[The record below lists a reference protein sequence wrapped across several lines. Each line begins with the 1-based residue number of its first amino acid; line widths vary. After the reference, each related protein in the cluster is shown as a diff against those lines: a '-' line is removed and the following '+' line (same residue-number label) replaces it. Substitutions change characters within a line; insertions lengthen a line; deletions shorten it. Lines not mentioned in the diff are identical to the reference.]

1 MLIVPPAILIYM
13 NLCSADYM
21 SVLYTTLTGRILM
34 TAALVLYG
42 IAMLIGYKILDIQV

>member
-34 TAALVLYG
+34 TALVLYG

>member
-1 MLIVPPAILIYM
+1 MLIVPPSILIFL

-34 TAALVLYG
+34 TAALVFYG
-42 IAMLIGYKILDIQV
+42 IAMLLGYKILDIQV